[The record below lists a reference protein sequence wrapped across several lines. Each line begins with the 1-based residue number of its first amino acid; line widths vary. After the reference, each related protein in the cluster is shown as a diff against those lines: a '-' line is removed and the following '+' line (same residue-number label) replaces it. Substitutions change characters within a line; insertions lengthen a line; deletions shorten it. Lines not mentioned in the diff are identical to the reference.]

1 MTNFHW
7 IRRKRSLP
15 MPEKN
20 ESKNSGF
27 TYKDSGVDIGKANS
41 MLSGL
46 KKTINST
53 HNENVL
59 SDLSSF
65 CGLFRLDTSKYRD
78 PVLTSS
84 TDGVGTKLMLAR
96 QTGIYDGV
104 GQDLVAMSINDLI
117 CCGAKPLFFLDY
129 IACGRIDPEKIG
141 SIITSVAN
149 ACKYCSTA
157 LLGGETAEMPDMYAA
172 GEVDLAGFAVGI
184 VERDSILKPSLV
196 KKGDIIAGLASSGLH
211 SNGFSLIRKIIEA
224 NKLDFDSI
232 PDWTRGKKLKEVLL
246 TPTRLYSP
254 ITGDIFSDGKIEV
267 KGIANIT
274 GGGFYDNIDRII
286 PEDMDAVIYKDRWE
300 VPPVFS
306 ALCDMGNIS
315 GEEMFHVFNMGI
327 GMAMIISP
335 SSVGS
340 LRECVRVRGE
350 DIILLGEVTGG
361 TGKVSVK

>member
-1 MTNFHW
+1 
-7 IRRKRSLP
+7 
-15 MPEKN
+15 MPKDN
-20 ESKNSGF
+20 DSKNRGF

-53 HNENVL
+53 HNKNVL

-65 CGLFRLDTSKYRD
+65 CGLFNLDAGEYRN

-84 TDGVGTKLMLAR
+84 TDGVGTKLILAR
-96 QTGIYDGV
+96 QTGFYDGV

-129 IACGRIDPEKIG
+129 IACGRIDPEKIS

-149 ACKYCSTA
+149 ACKYCDTA
-157 LLGGETAEMPDMYAA
+157 LLGGETAEMPDMYAG

-184 VERDSILKPSLV
+184 VEKDNILKPSLV
-196 KKGDIIAGLASSGLH
+196 GKGDIIVGLPSSGLH
-211 SNGFSLIRKIIEA
+211 SNGFSLVRKIVEA
-224 NKLDFDSI
+224 NRLDLGSM
-232 PDWTRGKKLKEVLL
+232 PEWAGNKELGEVLL

-254 ITGDIFSDGKIEV
+254 LTEDIFSTGKIDV

-286 PEDMDAVIYKDRWE
+286 PKSMDAVIYKDRWK
-300 VPPVFS
+300 VPPVFTV
-306 ALCDMGNIS
+306 LQEMGNIS
-315 GEEMFHVFNMGI
+315 EEEMFHVFNMGI
-327 GMAMIISP
+327 GMVMIISP
-335 SSVGS
+335 SSIDD
-340 LRECVRVRGE
+340 LREWARAKNE
-350 DIILLGEVTGG
+350 DIILIGKVTGG
-361 TGKVSVK
+361 TGKVHVK

>member
-1 MTNFHW
+1 MINSHW
-7 IRRKRSLP
+7 TRRKRSLP

-20 ESKNSGF
+20 DSKNSRF

-53 HNENVL
+53 HNKNVL

-65 CGLFRLDTSKYRD
+65 CGLFNLDTGKYKN
-78 PVLTSS
+78 PVLASS
-84 TDGVGTKLMLAR
+84 TDGVGTKLILAR

-104 GQDLVAMSINDLI
+104 GQDLVAMSINDLV

-129 IACGRIDPEKIG
+129 IACGKIDKEKIS

-149 ACKYCSTA
+149 ACKYCDTA

-196 KKGDIIAGLASSGLH
+196 SKGDIIVGLLSSGLH
-211 SNGFSLIRKIIEA
+211 SNGFSLVRKIVEA
-224 NKLDFDSI
+224 NRLDLESM
-232 PDWTRGKKLKEVLL
+232 PEWAEGKKLKSLL
-246 TPTRLYSP
+246 LAPTRLYSP
-254 ITGDIFSDGKIEV
+254 VTEEILGNDKVKV

-286 PEDMDAVIYKDRWE
+286 LKSMDAVIYKDKWKI
-300 VPPVFS
+300 PPIFT
-306 ALCDMGNIS
+306 ALQDMGNIS
-315 GEEMFHVFNMGI
+315 EKEMFHVFNMGI
-327 GMAMIISP
+327 GMVMIISP
-335 SSVGS
+335 SSIDD
-340 LRECVRVRGE
+340 LRECVRAKGE
-350 DIILLGEVTGG
+350 DIIILGEVTSG
-361 TGKVSVK
+361 TGKVYVK

>member
-7 IRRKRSLP
+7 TRRKRSLP

-20 ESKNSGF
+20 DTKNSGF

-157 LLGGETAEMPDMYAA
+157 LLGGETAEMPDMYADN
-172 GEVDLAGFAVGI
+172 EVDLAGFAVGI

-232 PDWTRGKKLKEVLL
+232 PDWTGGKKLKEVLL

-315 GEEMFHVFNMGI
+315 VKEMFHVFNMGI